1 MKYKAKLRPNYFS
14 VSVSNL
20 GIVFR
25 RQIKKKPNNF
35 AEIVGFVKIVGEI
48 QQLVWKRS
56 QKNN

>member
-25 RQIKKKPNNF
+25 RQIQKKPDNF
-35 AEIVGFVKIVGEI
+35 AEIVGEI